1 MTALGPTPLGFVIF
15 LTFHSQVC
23 AQEFLVWWWY
33 DQTENM
39 LTMDGGQICL
49 LWSSSSH
56 TLILPSLPPWFY
68 GNCCIL
74 CSQAFVE
81 CSIFSSLRDSSCVD
95 LHSDIL
101 RAGIPFCF
109 SGLLLPLIWNRPFQC
124 RKNHMELGL
133 PYSGRS
139 PVLQCSAQQ
148 SHDLS
153 PLKLLRWWWS
163 HMPQA

>member
-1 MTALGPTPLGFVIF
+1 MKANITIHTGNSMTALGPPPLGFVIF

-109 SGLLLPLIWNRPFQC
+109 SYLWSEIDPFNAGRITWNLGYHTQEDPQC
-124 RKNHMELGL
+124 
-133 PYSGRS
+133 
-139 PVLQCSAQQ
+139 CSAL
-148 SHDLS
+148 LS
-153 PLKLLRWWWS
+153 NLMIFLL
-163 HMPQA
+163 